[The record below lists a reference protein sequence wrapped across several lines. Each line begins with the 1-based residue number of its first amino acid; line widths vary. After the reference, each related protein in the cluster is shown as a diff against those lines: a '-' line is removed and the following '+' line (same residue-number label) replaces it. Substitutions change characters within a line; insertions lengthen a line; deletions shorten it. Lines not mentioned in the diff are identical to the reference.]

1 MNRSAASRGE
11 QQRRFGFSVRRW
23 AVLRGFAAAG
33 MMGENDLL
41 FRVVNQRT
49 LNISLFIQIK
59 TPQKARSAL
68 EITQG
73 YLQYLAICG
82 VWLDLP
88 AVAQIRIVAA
98 AGRSQLQETGVGT
111 YRPVERTPGLMR
123 ICLAQPLFCP
133 GLASSCPSFDGVY
146 WPV

>member
-1 MNRSAASRGE
+1 MNRSAKSRAGS
-11 QQRRFGFSVRRW
+11 RRTSKAFW
-23 AVLRGFAAAG
+23 VLFVQVAG
-33 MMGENDLL
+33 SAWISRNRHDGRDWLSS
-41 FRVVNQRT
+41 RSQPKS
-49 LNISLFIQIK
+49 LNISLVIQIK

-98 AGRSQLQETGVGT
+98 AGRSQLQAAVVVTLIG
-111 YRPVERTPGLMR
+111 
-123 ICLAQPLFCP
+123 
-133 GLASSCPSFDGVY
+133 
-146 WPV
+146 W